1 MNRLINAIVNFMVKR
16 SRASYKPSHVG
27 AAVLT
32 GSSLELVLIP
42 LILVVAGRYVDSAFH
57 FGRLLP
63 RGNARLLAVL
73 CFGVGIPWL
82 ATSIYW
88 QHRRG
93 DGTPF
98 PLVPTKKLLTAGP
111 YRFCRNPMALG
122 AIFWLAGWA
131 LLANSPVAMYGGVG
145 LFAAAIFSYH
155 KLIEEKELEAR
166 FGELYRSYKEST
178 PFLFPMKRTITRD

>member
-1 MNRLINAIVNFMVKR
+1 MNRVIDTIVQFMVRR
-16 SRASYKPSHVG
+16 SRASYKPLQVG

-42 LILVVAGRYVDSAFH
+42 LILVVAGKYLDSALH
-57 FGRLLP
+57 LGRLLQS
-63 RGNARLLAVL
+63 GHTAVLAVG
-73 CFGVGIPWL
+73 CFSVGVPWL

-93 DGTPF
+93 EGTPF
-98 PLVPTKKLLTAGP
+98 PLVPTKRLLTAGP

-131 LLANSPVAMYGGVG
+131 FLANSPVALYGGVG
-145 LFAAAIFSYH
+145 LFAVAIFSYH

-166 FGELYRSYKEST
+166 FGELYRGYKEAT
-178 PFLFPMKRTITRD
+178 PFLFPMKRKITRD